1 MDRTEDW
8 KLLLR
13 QIMDE
18 ELQLFERKNS
28 DYGDSFVELGVVGN
42 LIRIKDKLARALVIT
57 KKEAHIVEDEN
68 LEDTLMDMANYANL
82 CLLLLRGRQK

>member
-1 MDRTEDW
+1 MNRTEDW

-13 QIMDE
+13 QIMDD

-28 DYGDSFVELGVVGN
+28 DYGDSFVELGIVGN
-42 LIRIKDKLARALVIT
+42 LIRIKDKLNRALVIT
-57 KKEAHIVEDEN
+57 EKEAHIVEDEN

-82 CLLLLRGRQK
+82 CLLLLRGVK

>member
-68 LEDTLMDMANYANL
+68 LEDTLMDLANYANL
-82 CLLLLRGRQK
+82 CLLLLRGAK